1 MNYNIED
8 KGDHYLVN
16 INDKIENINK
26 DDYIIESLI
35 SDIMKYNDYPLK
47 ILLMRNK
54 SYKKYMEDWGYK
66 GFLKELELYDSF
78 IKYVKLFLKSNSIT
92 QLFNKYESLKNIY
105 SLIKNEKYL
114 DEILSD
120 KHFKFLPFFQINN
133 YFGFTKKQFLI
144 SIIN

>member
-16 INDKIENINK
+16 VNNKIVNINK

-47 ILLMRNK
+47 ILLMKNK
-54 SYKKYMEDWGYK
+54 SYKKYMEDWGDK
-66 GFLKELELYDSF
+66 GFLIELGLYDSF

-114 DEILSD
+114 DEIEC
-120 KHFKFLPFFQINN
+120 
-133 YFGFTKKQFLI
+133 
-144 SIIN
+144 